1 MRVIFILST
10 EYLNTQQREHMTHLC
25 CIFSLSLCNLSGSF
39 KERDASI
46 SGGHRM
52 FGDCLFCV
60 ITVWITVQFLFFL
73 GGGVHATSAAS
84 SWRKTCLMYG
94 VDIKRSQWAWEK
106 VNHCSRNEVKRIRPV
121 WRRNW
126 EKRGRGSDNTIMMK
140 AVGFHFILSSHV
152 RMNLQN
158 DIRGQLE
165 YEQFVCAQTVLA
177 VCEGKPCPYT
187 FIPSDECLMPI
198 PLPYLQLSEEGKS
211 LSCERTYTLSSP
223 LINNQMAKDLCW
235 LKERIVLCPRMNA

>member
-10 EYLNTQQREHMTHLC
+10 EYSAARTHDSSVLF
-25 CIFSLSLCNLSGSF
+25 FSLSLYNLFGSF
-39 KERDASI
+39 KNWDASI

-60 ITVWITVQFLFFL
+60 ITLWITMQFLL
-73 GGGVHATSAAS
+73 GGGGVHATFAAS
-84 SWRKTCLMYG
+84 SWRRTCLMYG
-94 VDIKRSQWAWEK
+94 VDIKRSQWAWKK

-126 EKRGRGSDNTIMMK
+126 AKRGRGSDNTIMMK

-165 YEQFVCAQTVLA
+165 YERFVCAQTVLA

-198 PLPYLQLSEEGKS
+198 PLPYLQRREEGKS
-211 LSCERTYTLSSP
+211 LSCEQTYTLSSP
-223 LINNQMAKDLCW
+223 LLNNQMAKDLYW

>member
-1 MRVIFILST
+1 MCHHHHHFSA
-10 EYLNTQQREHMTHLC
+10 QHL
-25 CIFSLSLCNLSGSF
+25 FS
-39 KERDASI
+39 
-46 SGGHRM
+46 
-52 FGDCLFCV
+52 CLQPFNC
-60 ITVWITVQFLFFL
+60 
-73 GGGVHATSAAS
+73 ATSAAS